1 MQRSETLDAGMEIW
15 HDIIHYSK
23 LFPWKLLVDRD
34 SIACFVSA
42 GLEKPIYFLYA
53 NTTEFLNFR

>member
-15 HDIIHYSK
+15 HDIFHYSK
-23 LFPWKLLVDRD
+23 LLPWKLLVDRD
-34 SIACFVSA
+34 SIACIVSA
-42 GLEKPIYFLYA
+42 GLEKPIYFPYA